1 MVFILIPP
9 HKDKVKIILILINV
23 KNILR
28 MG

>member
-9 HKDKVKIILILINV
+9 LKDKVKIFLILINV

-28 MG
+28 ME